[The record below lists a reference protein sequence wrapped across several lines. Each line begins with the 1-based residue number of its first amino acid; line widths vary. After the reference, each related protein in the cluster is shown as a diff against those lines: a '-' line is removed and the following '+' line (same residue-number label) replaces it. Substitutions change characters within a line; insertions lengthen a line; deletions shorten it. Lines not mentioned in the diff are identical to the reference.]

1 MKPRRAVV
9 RGADAVRS
17 ERRARSDLRP
27 QGRDHGGNAVNV
39 SIPMC
44 WIQSSFVLEQT
55 PRGRE
60 EEPGM
65 SMKAGWAK
73 ETSDPIRPR

>member
-1 MKPRRAVV
+1 VKPRRAVV

-17 ERRARSDLRP
+17 ERRARSDVRP

-39 SIPMC
+39 SIPMS

-55 PRGRE
+55 PMGRE
-60 EEPGM
+60 EAPLM
-65 SMKAGWAK
+65 SIRSSWAR
-73 ETSDPIRPR
+73 ETRDPIRSR